1 MKRILKIV
9 LPVMGKGGLLKYIIL
24 GILSG
29 LCGFAFLNL
38 VTLVISVVM
47 EGRMT
52 SISKEYI
59 IIFALVILFFIWI
72 RKTLSTAVIHLSQT
86 LFWDFRKQVLAL
98 VLKANYQQLTSKR
111 TKVYAVMVN
120 DINVLTSA
128 SLSILEFVTA
138 TIVAISCLIF
148 LASISFVL
156 FSITAATALLGIG
169 IYQYGSRKN
178 VQDLQDARKLED
190 TFVEHFNSIL
200 NGFKEIFMEPKKGK
214 FINEQ
219 VIAPIANKAYTK
231 NKTAFTGFLT
241 NQIIGQIL
249 FYLLISSVL
258 LFLSVVL
265 KIKNSDTV
273 SFVFTLLYLLST
285 IETIMV
291 TLPNIMRASV
301 ASEQLMN
308 LKKELEEANF
318 NNPLPKAY
326 IERNVFEKLEIK
338 DLTFNYGNEEQSF
351 CIGPI
356 SLEVVK
362 GEVVFIYGGNGSGKT
377 TFINTVLGLCQ
388 PASGE
393 IKWNDIPVNNDNYPE
408 YRTLFSAVFS
418 DFYLFNELY
427 GVEEVDLEK
436 WNFYLKLFEIDGKVK
451 LEGKRFSTT
460 NLSTGQ
466 RKRLALIAHL
476 MEEKPVLVID
486 EWAADQ
492 DPYFRK
498 KFYTEIIP
506 LLKNDGITIIAITHD
521 DKYYICADKLYK
533 MEEGKLTAENLVAF
547 ENGLE
552 TELAI

>member
-1 MKRILKIV
+1 
-9 LPVMGKGGLLKYIIL
+9 
-24 GILSG
+24 
-29 LCGFAFLNL
+29 
-38 VTLVISVVM
+38 
-47 EGRMT
+47 
-52 SISKEYI
+52 
-59 IIFALVILFFIWI
+59 
-72 RKTLSTAVIHLSQT
+72 VIHLSQT
-86 LFWDFRKQVLAL
+86 LFWNFRQEILAL
-98 VLKANYQQLTSKR
+98 VLKANYQQLTRKR

-138 TIVAISCLIF
+138 TIVAISCLVF
-148 LASISFVL
+148 LASISFIL
-156 FSITAATALLGIG
+156 FSITAATAILGIV

-178 VQDLQDARKLED
+178 VKDLQDARKLED
-190 TFVEHFNSIL
+190 RFVEHFNSIL

-219 VIAPIANKAYTK
+219 VIRPIANEAYQK

-249 FYLLISSVL
+249 FYLLITSVL

-285 IETIMV
+285 IETILV
-291 TLPNIMRASV
+291 TLPNIMKASV

-318 NNPLPKAY
+318 NNSLPKHY
-326 IERNVFEKLEIK
+326 IEKNAFEKITISN
-338 DLTFNYGNEEQSF
+338 LTFNYGKEEQSF
-351 CIGPI
+351 SIGPI
-356 SLEVVK
+356 SLEVKK
-362 GEVVFIYGGNGSGKT
+362 GDVVFIYGGNGSGKT
-377 TFINTVLGLCQ
+377 TFINTILGLCQ
-388 PASGE
+388 PESGE
-393 IKWNDIPVNNDNYPE
+393 IKWNDIPVTNDSYPE

-418 DFYLFNELY
+418 DFYLFKELY
-427 GVEEVDLEK
+427 GMEQPDLEK
-436 WNFYLKLFEIDGKVK
+436 WNFYLKLFEIDGKVT
-451 LEGKRFSTT
+451 LEGQRFSTT

-466 RKRLALIAHL
+466 RKRLALIAQL

-506 LLKNDGITIIAITHD
+506 LLKKEGTTIIAITHD
-521 DKYYICADKLYK
+521 DKYYNCADKLFK
-533 MEEGKLTAENLVAF
+533 MEEGKLTAENLVVF
-547 ENGLE
+547 RNNLE
-552 TELAI
+552 KVLVSEQTFY